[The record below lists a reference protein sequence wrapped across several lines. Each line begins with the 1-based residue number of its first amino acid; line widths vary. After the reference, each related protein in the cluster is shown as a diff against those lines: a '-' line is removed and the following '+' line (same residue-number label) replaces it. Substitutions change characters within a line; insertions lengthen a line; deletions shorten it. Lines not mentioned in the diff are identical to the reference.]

1 MAVQEPINRL
11 NLLGSGVTGLM
22 GGTAGQGS
30 RIGEA
35 PEAPQSSPL
44 QSAFGYGLMGADI
57 YGRIFG
63 RKT

>member
-1 MAVQEPINRL
+1 
-11 NLLGSGVTGLM
+11 M

-44 QSAFGYGLMGADI
+44 ATALGAGLTGADI

-63 RKT
+63 RK